1 MINNMKEVLTT
12 IFNAIGWAYWVE
24 IETAKPSCTYYF
36 GPFLLLKDAELAQVG
51 YVEDL
56 TKEDA
61 AGIMV
66 EIKRCKPT
74 ELTVIKEQEENLGL
88 KFAVGIQT

>member
-1 MINNMKEVLTT
+1 MIKNMKEILTT
-12 IFNAIGWAYWVE
+12 ILNAIGWAYWVE

-36 GPFLLLKDAELAQVG
+36 GPFLTRKDARSAQVG

-61 AGIMV
+61 VGIMV
-66 EIKRCKPT
+66 EIKRCQPT
-74 ELTVIKEQEENLGL
+74 ELTVIKEREENVGFQL
-88 KFAVGIQT
+88 AVGT